1 MTFTDAAKADAHAMF
16 NDQRPAPEGLTEE
29 DVVGFVSAMC
39 YRPMEDGEMVI
50 RLAGEEGELID
61 LRTNPV
67 CAGRLAIALLDLI
80 NQNGWFDVDLRLSD
94 RGSDIARI
102 KPSARTTIVC
112 DPANDANSQ

>member
-1 MTFTDAAKADAHAMF
+1 MF
-16 NDQRPAPEGLTEE
+16 DDQRPGSDGLSEEG
-29 DVVGFVSAMC
+29 VVGFVSAMC

-80 NQNGWFDVDLRLSD
+80 NQNGWFDVDLRVGD
-94 RGSDIARI
+94 RGSEIARV
-102 KPSARTTIVC
+102 KSSAKTTFVC
-112 DPANDANSQ
+112 DPAND